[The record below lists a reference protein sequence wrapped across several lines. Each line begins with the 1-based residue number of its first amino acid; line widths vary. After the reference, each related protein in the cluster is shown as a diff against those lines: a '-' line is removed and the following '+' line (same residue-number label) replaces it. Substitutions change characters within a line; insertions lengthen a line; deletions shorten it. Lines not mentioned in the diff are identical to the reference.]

1 MQALYGL
8 LAMSL
13 VALLSLTAMQAM
25 RGTDNRIMVNE
36 MATQATGV
44 GVDVLEAI
52 GQLPFDSKTDT
63 TKVFTFPTVTLPEQ
77 LTSAADFGG
86 AADFASSEDIDD
98 FDGLTFTRTLD
109 GFAYTVSV
117 EGSYVVETSPSQYSG
132 SQTYAKAVRLLITN
146 PHIFFGDPSN
156 PLTIEMRRVFTYQR
170 ATSV

>member
-1 MQALYGL
+1 
-8 LAMSL
+8 
-13 VALLSLTAMQAM
+13 M
-25 RGTDNRIMVNE
+25 RTI
-36 MATQATGV
+36 
-44 GVDVLEAI
+44 
-52 GQLPFDSKTDT
+52 
-63 TKVFTFPTVTLPEQ
+63 
-77 LTSAADFGG
+77 TS
-86 AADFASSEDIDD
+86 DD

-117 EGSYVVETSPSQYSG
+117 EVSYVVETSPSQYSG